1 MVINWYGEGCFK
13 VQTGGLTLL
22 SDPFDSSTGLTPAR
36 GKNEITIK
44 TLSAWPLED
53 FEGEGFVAR
62 AGGEYEVQEVLIS
75 GFPLVNESTE
85 KFLKTVYL
93 VTAEEMKLVFLG
105 HMSEMPEPSLLG
117 ELKNPDI
124 LFMPAGGKPFLN
136 QEAATKLIK
145 QIGPKIVVASFFK
158 TPGLKRAS
166 GDWKELADE
175 MGQKPEVAEKLTV
188 RKKDTQE
195 QKGTKLVILKI

>member
-22 SDPFDSSTGLTPAR
+22 SDPFDSSTELTPAR

-105 HMSEMPEPSLLG
+105 HMSEMPEPSLVG